1 VHEHHSKEA
10 TPNSK
15 CLSDSRNFLWVY
27 GNEEGLVD
35 SFSRYGMNVPQHI
48 LHAIANEFCVNIV
61 SEHEPQFW
69 GYETQ
74 EQWDAAWTEIAKKD
88 EQAFYNEVAKFAR
101 DESHDI
107 KPDTIG
113 MIKAEIAK
121 GLIAASP
128 ELLENDK
135 RPDLIKAVNLTYERD
150 HAVVVELTDEDVAF
164 VRMIA
169 THDDDL
175 SKG

>member
-1 VHEHHSKEA
+1 LRGHSIGPRA
-10 TPNSK
+10 A
-15 CLSDSRNFLWVY
+15 V
-27 GNEEGLVD
+27 
-35 SFSRYGMNVPQHI
+35 
-48 LHAIANEFCVNIV
+48 
-61 SEHEPQFW
+61 W

-101 DESHDI
+101 GESHDI

-121 GLIAASP
+121 DLIAASP
-128 ELLENDK
+128 ELLEDDK
-135 RPDLIKAVNLTYERD
+135 RPDLIKAVNLIYMRNR
-150 HAVVVELTDEDVAF
+150 ALVVELTDEDVAF

-169 THDDDL
+169 THEEDL
-175 SKG
+175 PRA